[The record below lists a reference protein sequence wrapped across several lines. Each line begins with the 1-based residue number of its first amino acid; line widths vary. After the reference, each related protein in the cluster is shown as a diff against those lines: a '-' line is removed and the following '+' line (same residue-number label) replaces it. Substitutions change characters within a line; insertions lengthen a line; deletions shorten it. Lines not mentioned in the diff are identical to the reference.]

1 MSWSEISTINNELTI
16 PLNTLM
22 YINFCCDKLLSLDSE
37 ADVLWAFKSLEQ
49 NKMLGLCFYYLSGSK
64 YPALK
69 KFATFDE
76 IMKDDE
82 ALSIIVSDELIV
94 SAIIM
99 TGEKGYG
106 DIFSKNQVVQDS
118 VLNNSKSFEALNS
131 EKYLAKNFIGNSSLE
146 YLKKIFAS
154 KEAVDGFCK
163 SPWALYWAILWE
175 NKDKYNIFNDC
186 TFINEVNAMEL
197 NKTAYYNKDVF
208 KLYNHYSKY
217 QGVNSCYG
225 YLGNETGY
233 LYSYKDKYN
242 LGDTFEN
249 YNKYSS
255 NMCCMHFI
263 WKYAKHNLDANIPSA
278 YCAVSNKKIFEV
290 EDNSFHYKNMCVM
303 GGVKAVNVQA
313 YFNVFGSEDK
323 TTDDYRQR
331 EKEE

>member
-49 NKMLGLCFYYLSGSK
+49 NKILGLCFYYLSGSK

-69 KFATFDE
+69 KFGTFNE

-82 ALSIIVSDELIV
+82 ALSIIASDELIV
-94 SAIIM
+94 SAIVM
-99 TGEKGYG
+99 TGENGYG
-106 DIFSKNQVVQDS
+106 DIFSKNQVVQDN

-186 TFINEVNAMEL
+186 TFITEENAMEL
-197 NKTAYYNKDVF
+197 NKTAYYNKDIL
-208 KLYNHYSKY
+208 KLYTPTQYRGATGY
-217 QGVNSCYG
+217 AA
-225 YLGNETGY
+225 YLGNQTEY
-233 LYSYKDKYN
+233 LYSYKDKYSY
-242 LGDTFEN
+242 GDTLAN
-249 YNKYSS
+249 YNSSTS

-263 WKYAKHNLDANIPSA
+263 YAYSKASASGNIASA
-278 YCAVSNKKIFEV
+278 YCAVSSKKIFET
-290 EDNSFHYKNMCVM
+290 ERTGYTFKNICVM
-303 GGVKAVNVQA
+303 GGLKVTNTVAI
-313 YFNVFGSEDK
+313 FNVFGSEDNA
-323 TTDDYRQR
+323 TDDYRQR
-331 EKEE
+331 EKQE